1 MLYNVRV
8 EKEFAV
14 FHSFAD
20 GERAD
25 RAYYHSL
32 TPSER
37 VDILLELI
45 SRWQNDET
53 SKGFERVY
61 RVAKLHED

>member
-1 MLYNVRV
+1 M

-14 FHSFAD
+14 YNSFAD
-20 GERAD
+20 AERAD

-37 VDILLELI
+37 IDILLELI
-45 SRWQNDET
+45 SRGQNDET
-53 SKGFERVY
+53 ANGLERVY
-61 RVAKLHED
+61 RIAKLHEN

>member
-1 MLYNVRV
+1 M

-14 FHSFAD
+14 FRSFAD
-20 GERAD
+20 AERAD
-25 RAYYHSL
+25 RAYYRSL

-45 SRWQNDET
+45 SRWQDDET
-53 SKGFERVY
+53 AKGFERIY
-61 RVAKLHED
+61 RVAQLHED

>member
-1 MLYNVRV
+1 V

-20 GERAD
+20 AERAD
-25 RAYYHSL
+25 RAYYQSL

-37 VDILLELI
+37 MNILLELI
-45 SRWQNDET
+45 SRWQGDEAT
-53 SKGFERVY
+53 KGFERVY
-61 RVAKLHED
+61 RIAKLHED